1 MELHHHGM
9 LAHCARTCNHERSAE
24 TKLEASIPSL
34 GVIVARRGETW
45 NPKTARDGA
54 MRGARIGAAGHRE
67 AEYGGGATEPTI
79 VADFANGDEETIQS
93 GTGRAVLA
101 LPPRRPGE
109 SILLTFHSEAARTPQ
124 PMSACLC
131 RSDARAVDDE
141 PVLASPL
148 RKTCDHHLRLRA
160 TRARNSRAVATTA
173 TGHAFAN

>member
-67 AEYGGGATEPTI
+67 AEYGGGQPNQRLSLISRMATKRQFSQEPAERCLPYLRVAPEKAYSRHFIRKLDGHHNLCLHVI
-79 VADFANGDEETIQS
+79 V
-93 GTGRAVLA
+93 VPKLA
-101 LPPRRPGE
+101 
-109 SILLTFHSEAARTPQ
+109 
-124 PMSACLC
+124 
-131 RSDARAVDDE
+131 
-141 PVLASPL
+141 
-148 RKTCDHHLRLRA
+148 K
-160 TRARNSRAVATTA
+160 
-173 TGHAFAN
+173 

>member
-1 MELHHHGM
+1 M

-109 SILLTFHSEAARTPQ
+109 SILSTFHSEAGRTPQ
-124 PMSACLC
+124 PMSACHC
-131 RSDARAVDDE
+131 RSEIGEVNDE

-148 RKTCDHHLRLRA
+148 RKTCNHHLGLRA
-160 TRARNSRAVATTA
+160 TGVRNYRAVSASA
-173 TGHAFAN
+173 SGRAFAN